1 MLVSSKL
8 EEGGA
13 RHHGLLVGAHGDHV
27 LGVEDLV
34 DAQVRLRGVEGLGRG
49 GIRVGSGWDHGWI
62 TVDQRGSP
70 AEAR

>member
-8 EEGGA
+8 EAAGA
-13 RHHGLLVGAHGDHV
+13 RHHGLLVRAHGDHV

-49 GIRVGSGWDHGWI
+49 GIRVGSRWI